1 MPKRE
6 KIKVV
11 LDANWYISACISRKS
26 RRTIYYEI
34 LQSPSSIDV
43 FYSAELLE
51 EFEDVIYR
59 TKFAKIIKP
68 SQVQRFKSLI
78 LLRLKQVSI
87 GAILRLVRD
96 VKDDY
101 MLAICQKVKADYP
114 ITGDK
119 DLLVL
124 GSYQHTRIVTMS
136 YFLQILSVEKT

>member
-6 KIKVV
+6 EIKVV

-34 LQSPSSIDV
+34 LQSPSIDV

-68 SQVQRFKSLI
+68 SQVQRLKSLI
-78 LLRLKQVSI
+78 LLRLKRVSI

-101 MLAICQKVKADYP
+101 LLAICEKSKADYLV
-114 ITGDK
+114 TGDK
-119 DLLVL
+119 DLLIL

-136 YFLQILSVEKT
+136 HFLQILSNEKI

>member
-1 MPKRE
+1 MLNRE

-34 LQSPSSIDV
+34 LSNPDIDV

-51 EFEDVIYR
+51 EFKDVIYR
-59 TKFAKIIKP
+59 VKFAKIMNP

-78 LLRLKQVSI
+78 LLRLKRVSI
-87 GAILRLVRD
+87 GTISRLVRD

-101 MLAICQKVKADYP
+101 LLAICEKVKADYL

>member
-34 LQSPSSIDV
+34 LKKPSIDV

-51 EFEDVIYR
+51 EFEDVIHR
-59 TKFAKIIKP
+59 VKFAKIIKP
-68 SQVQRFKSLI
+68 SQAQRFKSLI
-78 LLRLKQVSI
+78 LLQLKRVSI
-87 GAILRLVRD
+87 GTIPRLVRD

-101 MLAICQKVKADYP
+101 LLAICEKSRADYL

-124 GSYQHTRIVTMS
+124 GSYQHTRIVTMGH
-136 YFLQILSVEKT
+136 FLQILSIEKM